1 MTGKTPT
8 RKPRLRWWQWL
19 CRAAVILVLLVAGAY
34 ATLPMWAPTGW
45 LAREICRRLAEQAG
59 CNVRIGQLKLSWS
72 RGVEIHDLAIDPPA
86 GGATPLASVR
96 IIRAELAPIRL
107 LLHNDLGCVELIEP
121 SVDVVIDPNGGTNLE
136 PLMRLRGQATPSS
149 LHVQRATVSLHLPG
163 EPDAMP
169 LRVAAMEVDCRG
181 GGQVTLAAALG
192 QDTDAPAATMSLT
205 AEASPAGGASASL
218 TFSNLDLAR
227 LPLAKLADLPLRKL
241 AGRADGTL
249 DLRVTRQGVVDD
261 LGWRLRVRKLDV
273 QPNADVQLPII
284 DEALLDVW
292 ATYDQI
298 TRALA
303 VQTARIRLPGVA
315 DLLVR
320 ADVGM
325 ALLDG
330 HWEAIESLDLSGQVQ
345 PAELATMLT
354 GRRSLPGEL
363 TVLGPVNVTV
373 QARKQ
378 NKLRLRMSAD
388 ATGAEIRR
396 GQRVLKP
403 AGRKWDM
410 GLAGDLDHRTTGFD
424 VGESW
429 LQIASNRF
437 IGYGALVSLRQLA
450 GQLTDPNRGEIG
462 RTLMSAL
469 ARLDWRGEWQIL
481 DSPALLDLAAPA
493 DIPAELAKMQL
504 AGPLTGR
511 WFIHHG
517 PATQVHASFHAG
529 GETRLTLPGRFAQP
543 SGVPLD
549 LNLGVTI
556 DPNSNNL
563 TDLTVDLAAGPARL
577 GIDGLEL
584 VLPGGRANGPV
595 RIDGRFSAER
605 IEDLLACVPGTD
617 FLRRGLAGAA
627 NGRVS
632 LEADR
637 QLRRLNLSA
646 NLKDTRIGLDP
657 WFCKPAGQEGQL
669 TVELLPLDGQLAPEA
684 MTGVDQTTPRNG
696 HENRSMGVP
705 GLRSL
710 GEAGSPVKSA
720 ETSYQHGRDGRET
733 HRRAAGGQVLGTPNG
748 DARATAVSLAGHWV
762 SPQADL
768 TFKCRYRAADANAL
782 VPIPADGNT
791 VALSVDARVKDA
803 SRIDRYCPALAELLA
818 GRALGGTMHLVADA
832 RFDGTNL
839 ALQATC
845 DASDLSL
852 ASPPG
857 APVRRNKPSGTPL
870 RIRLEADGSATGG
883 DLHAAI
889 RRLDVDYAASRA
901 SLSGWAIWP
910 NSPPWPPAGG
920 KPDGQADR
928 KRDWKDLA
936 NSFLPKLFDLDANAA
951 IVLDGPLRELAPELD
966 SLLTRYGLTGRCRL
980 DLSAD
985 GDANAMRMTASLDA
999 AGLNVECI
1007 VPAPPGG
1014 SDPGSLAAKLV
1025 AIGPMRKRTGSPAL
1039 AAMDLSC
1046 PRDLSKLRV
1055 HNLLART
1062 AQVQLLAGGTITAP
1076 ADANWPAGT
1085 RPKVDLHASLS
1096 TPRAET
1102 LQQLLPVLRSYGL
1115 SGGVLLDVSSAD
1127 LAAGRIDRAILHLD
1141 NLQARVEGKDVF
1153 ANGDCILDGVG
1164 VPAAPTTAP
1173 AELPRPRW
1181 LPDIARLRFQGLEF
1195 RVGKSH
1201 GWVVADISNFPAAA
1215 KGSAHML
1222 AERLDAQELSAWI
1235 EDPNAPKS
1243 DPARPWKLTVAQH
1256 RAVAADTRRLA
1267 SLMATYLA
1275 KAELAVKVSADSF
1288 RTYDKSVMLPYEVQH
1303 VELSAAV
1310 NKGLFNLSYTAGL
1323 NGGLLHDT
1331 AAGNLADA
1339 NSAVQCQTVLEG
1351 VLAED
1356 NIKPQLAKFFPTN
1369 TILGTFS
1376 KREKSAAPLIDL
1388 LGMSLDARWPIIRVG
1403 ENKTVAVEGFTQG
1416 RAAPEFVTRIFP
1428 GLNLAKY
1435 NYSKMTAF
1443 AELRPDGTVYN
1454 DMVYDGKVYDLF
1466 MEGTTDI
1473 NGLGKYEIG
1482 LILLGTPQSAQ
1493 WNHTYRQGRIPL
1505 LNFQARIE
1513 GGKMHDVQV
1522 SYLWPNETLFTI
1534 FLKNN
1539 IFYRIWLAGGNN
1551 KN

>member
-1 MTGKTPT
+1 MRPLTGKTPT
-8 RKPRLRWWQWL
+8 RRPGLRWWQWL

-34 ATLPMWAPTGW
+34 ATLPLWAPTGW
-45 LAREICRRLAEQAG
+45 LAREIRRRLAERAG

-72 RGVEIHDLAIDPPA
+72 RGVEIRDLEIDPPG

-149 LHVQRATVSLHLPG
+149 LHVQRAAVSLHLPG

-181 GGQVTLAAALG
+181 GGQVTLAAALA
-192 QDTDAPAATMSLT
+192 QDKDTPEATMSLA

-227 LPLAKLADLPLRKL
+227 LPLAKLAHLPLRKL
-241 AGRADGTL
+241 AGRAEGTL
-249 DLRVTRQGVVDD
+249 DLRISRQGVVDGLD
-261 LGWRLRVRKLDV
+261 WRLRVRKLDA
-273 QPNADVQLPII
+273 QPDAGVQLPII
-284 DEALLDVW
+284 DEAMLDVQ

-298 TRALA
+298 TRALV

-315 DLLVR
+315 DLLVH
-320 ADVGM
+320 ADVGT

-330 HWEAIESLDLSGQVQ
+330 DWEAIESLDLSGQIQ

-354 GRRSLPGEL
+354 GRQNLPGEL
-363 TVLGPVNVTV
+363 TVLGPVTVTV

-437 IGYGALVSLRQLA
+437 TGYGALVSLRQLA
-450 GQLTDPNRGEIG
+450 GQLADPNRGEIG
-462 RTLMSAL
+462 RTIASAL
-469 ARLDWRGEWQIL
+469 ARLDWRGEWEIL

-493 DIPAELAKMQL
+493 DIPAELAKMRL

-517 PATQVHASFHAG
+517 PATQVHATFHAG
-529 GETRLTLPGRFAQP
+529 GEARLTLPGRFAQP

-549 LNLGVTI
+549 LSLSVVI

-563 TDLTVDLAAGPARL
+563 TDLTVDLAAGKARL
-577 GIDGLEL
+577 GIEGLEL
-584 VLPGGRANGPV
+584 VLPGGRADGPV

-605 IEDLLACVPGTD
+605 IEDLLACVHGTD
-617 FLRRGLAGAA
+617 SLRRGLAGAA

-632 LEADR
+632 IEADR

-646 NLKDTRIGLDP
+646 NLKDTRIGLAP

-669 TVELLPLDGQLAPEA
+669 TVELLPLDGRPAPEA
-684 MTGVDQTTPRNG
+684 MTGVSRTT
-696 HENRSMGVP
+696 S
-705 GLRSL
+705 
-710 GEAGSPVKSA
+710 
-720 ETSYQHGRDGRET
+720 Q
-733 HRRAAGGQVLGTPNG
+733 AA
-748 DARATAVSLAGHWV
+748 SLAGHWV

-768 TFKCRYRAADANAL
+768 TFKCRYRAADANAM

-818 GRALGGTMHLVADA
+818 GRTLGGTMHLVADA
-832 RFDGTNL
+832 RCDGTNL

-852 ASPPG
+852 ASPAG
-857 APVRRNKPSGTPL
+857 SAIRRDKPSGTPL
-870 RIRLEADGSATGG
+870 RIRLDADGNATGG
-883 DLHAAI
+883 DLYAAI

-910 NSPPWPPAGG
+910 GGMPGPPAGG
-920 KPDGQADR
+920 KPDGQAAHQ
-928 KRDWKDLA
+928 RDWKDPA

-951 IVLDGPLRELAPELD
+951 IVLDAPLRALAPELD
-966 SLLTRYGLTGRCRL
+966 SLLTRYGVTGRCRL

-985 GDANAMRMTASLDA
+985 GDANAMRTMASLDA
-999 AGLNVECI
+999 AGLDIECI
-1007 VPAPPGG
+1007 VPAPSGG
-1014 SDPGSLAAKLV
+1014 SDPDSLAAKLA
-1025 AIGPMRKRTGSPAL
+1025 AIGPIRKRTGSPAL
-1039 AAMDLSC
+1039 AALDLSC

-1062 AQVQLLAGGTITAP
+1062 AQVQLLAGGTITSP

-1085 RPKVDLHASLS
+1085 WPKVDLHASLS

-1127 LAAGRIDRAILHLD
+1127 LAAGRVDRAILHLD
-1141 NLQARVEGKDVF
+1141 NLRARVEGKDIF

-1164 VPAAPTTAP
+1164 VPAAPTAAPTTAPTTAP
-1173 AELPRPRW
+1173 AELPRPRR
-1181 LPDIARLRFQGLEF
+1181 LPDIARLRFGGLEF

-1222 AERLDAQELSAWI
+1222 AERLDVQELSAWI

-1310 NKGLFNLSYTAGL
+1310 HKGLFNLSYTAGL

-1331 AAGNLADA
+1331 ATGNLADA
-1339 NSAVQCQTVLEG
+1339 NSAVQCQSIVEG

-1356 NIKPQLAKFFPTN
+1356 NIQPQLAKFFPNN

-1388 LGMSLDARWPIIRVG
+1388 LGMNLDARWPIIRAG
-1403 ENKTVAVEGFTQG
+1403 ENKSVAVEGFTQG
-1416 RAAPEFVTRIFP
+1416 RAAPEFITRIFP

-1435 NYSKMTAF
+1435 SYGKMTAF
-1443 AELRPDGTVYN
+1443 AEMRPDGTVYN

-1473 NGLGKYEIG
+1473 NGIARYEIG

-1505 LNFQARIE
+1505 LNFQALIE
-1513 GGKMHDVQV
+1513 GGKMNDVQV

>member
-1 MTGKTPT
+1 M
-8 RKPRLRWWQWL
+8 
-19 CRAAVILVLLVAGAY
+19 
-34 ATLPMWAPTGW
+34 
-45 LAREICRRLAEQAG
+45 
-59 CNVRIGQLKLSWS
+59 
-72 RGVEIHDLAIDPPA
+72 
-86 GGATPLASVR
+86 
-96 IIRAELAPIRL
+96 
-107 LLHNDLGCVELIEP
+107 
-121 SVDVVIDPNGGTNLE
+121 
-136 PLMRLRGQATPSS
+136 
-149 LHVQRATVSLHLPG
+149 
-163 EPDAMP
+163 
-169 LRVAAMEVDCRG
+169 
-181 GGQVTLAAALG
+181 
-192 QDTDAPAATMSLT
+192 
-205 AEASPAGGASASL
+205 
-218 TFSNLDLAR
+218 
-227 LPLAKLADLPLRKL
+227 
-241 AGRADGTL
+241 
-249 DLRVTRQGVVDD
+249 
-261 LGWRLRVRKLDV
+261 
-273 QPNADVQLPII
+273 
-284 DEALLDVW
+284 
-292 ATYDQI
+292 
-298 TRALA
+298 
-303 VQTARIRLPGVA
+303 
-315 DLLVR
+315 
-320 ADVGM
+320 
-325 ALLDG
+325 
-330 HWEAIESLDLSGQVQ
+330 
-345 PAELATMLT
+345 
-354 GRRSLPGEL
+354 
-363 TVLGPVNVTV
+363 
-373 QARKQ
+373 
-378 NKLRLRMSAD
+378 
-388 ATGAEIRR
+388 
-396 GQRVLKP
+396 
-403 AGRKWDM
+403 
-410 GLAGDLDHRTTGFD
+410 
-424 VGESW
+424 
-429 LQIASNRF
+429 
-437 IGYGALVSLRQLA
+437 
-450 GQLTDPNRGEIG
+450 
-462 RTLMSAL
+462 
-469 ARLDWRGEWQIL
+469 
-481 DSPALLDLAAPA
+481 
-493 DIPAELAKMQL
+493 
-504 AGPLTGR
+504 
-511 WFIHHG
+511 
-517 PATQVHASFHAG
+517 
-529 GETRLTLPGRFAQP
+529 
-543 SGVPLD
+543 
-549 LNLGVTI
+549 
-556 DPNSNNL
+556 
-563 TDLTVDLAAGPARL
+563 
-577 GIDGLEL
+577 
-584 VLPGGRANGPV
+584 
-595 RIDGRFSAER
+595 
-605 IEDLLACVPGTD
+605 
-617 FLRRGLAGAA
+617 
-627 NGRVS
+627 
-632 LEADR
+632 
-637 QLRRLNLSA
+637 
-646 NLKDTRIGLDP
+646 
-657 WFCKPAGQEGQL
+657 
-669 TVELLPLDGQLAPEA
+669 
-684 MTGVDQTTPRNG
+684 
-696 HENRSMGVP
+696 
-705 GLRSL
+705 
-710 GEAGSPVKSA
+710 
-720 ETSYQHGRDGRET
+720 
-733 HRRAAGGQVLGTPNG
+733 
-748 DARATAVSLAGHWV
+748 SLAGHWV

-768 TFKCRYRAADANAL
+768 TFKCRYRAADANAM

-839 ALQATC
+839 AIQATC

-852 ASPPG
+852 ASPAG

-920 KPDGQADR
+920 KPDGQAGR

-1096 TPRAET
+1096 TPRAEM

-1153 ANGDCILDGVG
+1153 ANGDCILDGVDVSG
-1164 VPAAPTTAP
+1164 LFSDGPALSSPPKAAVNRGTGILPVSSTGILPVSSTGILPVSSTGILPVSSRAVPALQSAASNTGETPMLLAQ
-1173 AELPRPRW
+1173 LPPKNRSA
-1181 LPDIARLRFQGLEF
+1181 LESASVARLRFQGLEF

-1256 RAVAADTRRLA
+1256 RAVASDTRRLA